1 MLKEETATVTLK
13 SATDETFLG
22 LLYPTALSSK
32 MHIGPCGTQTHR
44 SILRCTR
51 NSQPKHEAL
60 RQSRC
65 LLGLPDRQ
73 TDGMAL
79 AHQGRSG
86 RDSCKLNISSVFVL
100 LSMEVKILIQSSG
113 LATLDSP
120 LLSALFPHSPEFNTQ
135 LPIKR

>member
-1 MLKEETATVTLK
+1 
-13 SATDETFLG
+13 
-22 LLYPTALSSK
+22 
-32 MHIGPCGTQTHR
+32 MHIGPCGTQMYR

-60 RQSRC
+60 CQSRC
-65 LLGLPDRQ
+65 LLGLLDRQ
-73 TDGMAL
+73 TDGRTDGMAL